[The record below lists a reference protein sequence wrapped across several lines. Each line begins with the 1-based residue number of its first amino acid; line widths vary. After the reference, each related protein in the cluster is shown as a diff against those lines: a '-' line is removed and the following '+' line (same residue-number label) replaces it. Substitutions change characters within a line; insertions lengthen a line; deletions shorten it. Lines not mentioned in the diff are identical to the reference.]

1 MRPDN
6 TAPIIAAAR
15 QRHELTR
22 AKAMHALRELDHAGT
37 AVTFETV
44 ARTAGVSRSWLY
56 AQPDLRAE
64 IQRLRDHGPAGSS
77 TPTPRVPARQRA
89 TDASLRRRLEAVNA
103 EIRRLRQEN
112 RQLREQLAW
121 ALGARRTMPRG
132 QPGST
137 GLAAPNQSM
146 TIGPCS

>member
-6 TAPIIAAAR
+6 TRFLVQAAHQRSQATRQRAIQALRDLAAAG
-15 QRHELTR
+15 
-22 AKAMHALRELDHAGT
+22 DPI
-37 AVTFETV
+37 TFQTI

-64 IQRLRDHGPAGSS
+64 LERLRALS
-77 TPTPRVPARQRA
+77 TRAPTSPPVPARQRA

-103 EIRRLRQEN
+103 EIRRLRTEN
-112 RQLREQLAW
+112 HQLRQQLAR
-121 ALGARRTMPRG
+121 ALGQRRAAVIRPSKHN
-132 QPGST
+132 GSV
-137 GLAAPNQSM
+137 